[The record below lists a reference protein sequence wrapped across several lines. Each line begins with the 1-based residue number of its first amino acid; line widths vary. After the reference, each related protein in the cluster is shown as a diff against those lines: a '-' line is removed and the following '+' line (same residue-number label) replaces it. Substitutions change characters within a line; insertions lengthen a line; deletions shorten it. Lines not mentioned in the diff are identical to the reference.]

1 MSYKVLSRKWRPQ
14 VFHDIIGQK
23 HITKTLENAIN
34 LNRVA
39 HGYLFFGPRGVGKT
53 TCARILSK
61 ALNCLDLNESN
72 PCNKCIN
79 CKQIL
84 DGSSLDVLE
93 IDGASNRG
101 IDEIRE
107 LREAVKYTPSSG
119 KYRIYI
125 IDEVHMLTQQAFN
138 ALLKT
143 LEEPPS
149 HVKFIMATTEIN
161 KVPQTIL
168 SRTMRF
174 NFHRIKPDLISNHL
188 KKILETENITYDPNS
203 INLIANKSDGSLRD
217 SLSYLDQVISY
228 SDNDIQISIVKDV
241 LGIIEESIYLNLLIN
256 CHDNNNSMV
265 IEICSQLFEAGVPI
279 IDCIKGWNDFLRNII
294 LLKSN
299 CIDQITLSKNS
310 VESINENLNNYSYI
324 HFLKILNFSLEFE
337 SNINKIDQIEIAFE
351 LLMLKISSLNAKY
364 KKKTMSNS
372 VDFEEKDEV
381 SKNTN
386 SENLNKIKNNNNYE
400 IQNVPKID
408 IIEKQKNTI
417 EEQKIQKNISKID
430 SNKDNQKDFHNSI
443 ATENVGETKL
453 NNSSTD
459 NNVIEKSSLNSDKKT
474 DNIDLKFFL
483 KRWDELVNTIE
494 GTDSKLS
501 IFLEDAIPKEYK
513 NNILNIVLPDGNV
526 FQATNLQKNVN
537 ILEDYINEK
546 YGIKLK
552 INFSS
557 KEKDKKEFKDNPLKN
572 DHPLISDAIEMF
584 NGEIIK

>member
-23 HITKTLENAIN
+23 HITKTLMNAIS

-61 ALNCLDLNESN
+61 ALNCLRLKESN
-72 PCNKCIN
+72 PCNNCIN
-79 CKQIL
+79 CNQIL

-107 LREAVKYTPSSG
+107 LREAVKYTPSSS

-174 NFHRIKPDLISNHL
+174 NFHRIKPGSISNHL
-188 KKILETENITYDPNS
+188 KNILNEES
-203 INLIANKSDGSLRD
+203 ISFDKNAIDLIAKKSDGSLRD
-217 SLSYLDQVISY
+217 SLSYLDQIISY
-228 SDNDIQISIVKDV
+228 SDNDIQLSIVKDV
-241 LGIIEESIYLNLLIN
+241 LGIIEESIYLELLIS
-256 CHDNNNSMV
+256 CHDNNNSGV
-265 IEICSQLFEAGVPI
+265 IGICNKLFEFGVPI

-294 LLKSN
+294 LTKSN
-299 CIDQITLSKNS
+299 CHDHVTLNEKSISIIDK
-310 VESINENLNNYSYI
+310 NLNNYTYI
-324 HFLKILNFSLEFE
+324 HYLKILNFSLEFE
-337 SNINKIDQIEIAFE
+337 SNIKKIDQIEIAFE
-351 LLMLKISSLNAKY
+351 LLMLKISAINAKY
-364 KKKTMSNS
+364 KKKEISNS
-372 VDFEEKDEV
+372 ISSESKDIKV
-381 SKNTN
+381 KSTKHKNFN
-386 SENLNKIKNNNNYE
+386 EIKNNENFQK
-400 IQNVPKID
+400 QNVPQID
-408 IIEKQKNTI
+408 FS
-417 EEQKIQKNISKID
+417 IQNKNIDQQSNLPKNIKSSQNKEYNEKD
-430 SNKDNQKDFHNSI
+430 ISTKNDNVNISEIKSNHTLVNSNDEKVPNPNSNNSNKNKD
-443 ATENVGETKL
+443 L
-453 NNSSTD
+453 N
-459 NNVIEKSSLNSDKKT
+459 
-474 DNIDLKFFL
+474 FFL
-483 KRWDELVNTIE
+483 EKWDLIINEIE
-494 GTDSKLS
+494 GIDSKLS
-501 IFLEDAIPKEYK
+501 IFLENALPTEFK
-513 NNILNIVLPDGNV
+513 NNLLKIVLPKGNV
-526 FQATNLQKNVN
+526 FQANNLQNNVN
-537 ILEDYINEK
+537 IFEDHINEK
-546 YGIKLK
+546 YGIRLK

-557 KEKDKKEFKDNPLKN
+557 QENDKKEFKDNPLKN

>member
-61 ALNCLDLNESN
+61 ALNCIDINESN

-256 CHDNNNSMV
+256 CHDNNNSRV

-279 IDCIKGWNDFLRNII
+279 IDCIKGWNDFLRNTI

-299 CIDQITLSKNS
+299 CIDQISLSENS

-337 SNINKIDQIEIAFE
+337 SNIKKIDQIEIAFE

-364 KKKTMSNS
+364 KKKTISNS
-372 VDFEEKDEV
+372 VDFGGKDEV

-386 SENLNKIKNNNNYE
+386 SENLNKIKNNDNYE
-400 IQNVPKID
+400 IQSVPKID
-408 IIEKQKNTI
+408 IIENHKNSI
-417 EEQKIQKNISKID
+417 KEQKLQKNIPKID
-430 SNKDNQKDFHNSI
+430 FNKDNQKDVHNSI
-443 ATENVGETKL
+443 ATVNVGETKL
-453 NNSSTD
+453 NNSSFD
-459 NNVIEKSSLNSDKKT
+459 NNVIEKSILNSDKRT

-513 NNILNIVLPDGNV
+513 NNILKIVLPDGNV

>member
-386 SENLNKIKNNNNYE
+386 SENLNKIKNNDNYE
-400 IQNVPKID
+400 IQSVPKID

-459 NNVIEKSSLNSDKKT
+459 NNVIEKSSLNSDKRT

>member
-188 KKILETENITYDPNS
+188 EKILEKENITYDQNS
-203 INLIANKSDGSLRD
+203 INLIAKKSDGSLRD

-299 CIDQITLSKNS
+299 CIDQITLSENS

-337 SNINKIDQIEIAFE
+337 SNIKKIDQIEIAFE

-364 KKKTMSNS
+364 KKKTISNS
-372 VDFEEKDEV
+372 VDFGGKDEV

-386 SENLNKIKNNNNYE
+386 SENLNKIKNNDNYE
-400 IQNVPKID
+400 IQSVPKID
-408 IIEKQKNTI
+408 IIENHKNSI
-417 EEQKIQKNISKID
+417 KEQKLQKNIPKID
-430 SNKDNQKDFHNSI
+430 FNKDNQKDVHNSI
-443 ATENVGETKL
+443 ATVNVGETKL
-453 NNSSTD
+453 NNSSFD
-459 NNVIEKSSLNSDKKT
+459 NNVIEKSILNSDKRT

-513 NNILNIVLPDGNV
+513 NNILKIVLPDGNV

>member
-61 ALNCLDLNESN
+61 ALNCIDLNESN

-310 VESINENLNNYSYI
+310 VESINENLNHYSYI

-337 SNINKIDQIEIAFE
+337 SNIKKIDQIEIAFE

-386 SENLNKIKNNNNYE
+386 SENLNKIKNNDNYE
-400 IQNVPKID
+400 IQSVPKID
-408 IIEKQKNTI
+408 IIEKQKNTT
-417 EEQKIQKNISKID
+417 EEQKIQKNIPKID
-430 SNKDNQKDFHNSI
+430 FNKDNQKDVHNSI
-443 ATENVGETKL
+443 AIENVGETKL

-459 NNVIEKSSLNSDKKT
+459 NNVIEKSSLNSDKRT

>member
-61 ALNCLDLNESN
+61 ALNCIDLNESN

-299 CIDQITLSKNS
+299 CIDQITLSKKS

-386 SENLNKIKNNNNYE
+386 SENLNKIKNNDNYE
-400 IQNVPKID
+400 IQSVPKID

-459 NNVIEKSSLNSDKKT
+459 NNVIEKSSLNSDKRT

>member
-14 VFHDIIGQK
+14 VFDDIIGQN
-23 HITKTLENAIN
+23 HITKTLKNAIS

-84 DGSSLDVLE
+84 DGSSLDFLE

-149 HVKFIMATTEIN
+149 HVKFVMATTEIN

-174 NFHRIKPDLISNHL
+174 NFHRIKPDSISNHL
-188 KKILETENITYDPNS
+188 RNILEKENISYDQNS
-203 INLIANKSDGSLRD
+203 IDLIAKKSDGSLRD

-228 SDNDIQISIVKDV
+228 SDNDIQISVVKDV

-256 CHDNNNSMV
+256 CHDNENGMV
-265 IEICSQLFEAGVPI
+265 IKICNQLFEAGVPI
-279 IDCIKGWNDFLRNII
+279 IECIKGWNDFLRNII

-299 CIDQITLSKNS
+299 CNDQITLSEK
-310 VESINENLNNYSYI
+310 SIQNIKKNLNNYSYI

-337 SNINKIDQIEIAFE
+337 SNINKIDQIEIAYE
-351 LLMLKISSLNAKY
+351 LLMLKISSLNAKH
-364 KKKTMSNS
+364 KKKKISNS
-372 VDFEEKDEV
+372 IDIEKKDKVIE
-381 SKNTN
+381 NIN
-386 SENLNKIKNNNNYE
+386 SENLNKIKNNNN
-400 IQNVPKID
+400 INLDTVPSID
-408 IIEKQKNTI
+408 IIDKSKNTTKQ
-417 EEQKIQKNISKID
+417 QKLEKISPIID
-430 SNKDNQKDFHNSI
+430 LNKHNQKDAQNANRI
-443 ATENVGETKL
+443 VNVGETKL
-453 NNSSTD
+453 NDSSVD
-459 NNVIEKSSLNSDKKT
+459 NNVTEKSSFDFDKGT
-474 DNIDLKFFL
+474 DKIDLNFFH
-483 KRWDELVNTIE
+483 KKWDELRNEIE
-494 GTDSKLS
+494 GIDSKLS
-501 IFLEDAIPKEYK
+501 IFLDDAIPKEYK
-513 NNILNIVLPDGNV
+513 NNFLKIVLPDGNI

-537 ILEDYINEK
+537 IFEDYINKK

-552 INFSS
+552 INFLS
-557 KEKDKKEFKDNPLKN
+557 KEKDKKEFKDNPLNN

>member
-188 KKILETENITYDPNS
+188 EKILEKENITYDQNS
-203 INLIANKSDGSLRD
+203 INLIAKKSDGSLRD

-256 CHDNNNSMV
+256 CHDNNNSRV

-299 CIDQITLSKNS
+299 CIDQITLSENS

-337 SNINKIDQIEIAFE
+337 SNIKKIDQIEIAFE

-364 KKKTMSNS
+364 KKKKISKS
-372 VDFEEKDEV
+372 VDFGEKDEV

-386 SENLNKIKNNNNYE
+386 SENLNKIKNNDNYE
-400 IQNVPKID
+400 IQSVPKID
-408 IIEKQKNTI
+408 IIENHKNSI
-417 EEQKIQKNISKID
+417 KEQKLQKNIPKID
-430 SNKDNQKDFHNSI
+430 FNKDNQKDVHNSI
-443 ATENVGETKL
+443 ATVNVGETKL
-453 NNSSTD
+453 NNSSFD
-459 NNVIEKSSLNSDKKT
+459 NNVIEKSILNSDKRT

-494 GTDSKLS
+494 GIDSKLS

-513 NNILNIVLPDGNV
+513 NNILKIVLPDGNV

>member
-61 ALNCLDLNESN
+61 ALNCIDLNESN

-188 KKILETENITYDPNS
+188 KKILETENITYDQNS

-265 IEICSQLFEAGVPI
+265 IVICSQLFEAGVPI

-299 CIDQITLSKNS
+299 CIDQITLSENS

-337 SNINKIDQIEIAFE
+337 SNIKKIDQIEIAFE

-372 VDFEEKDEV
+372 VDFEKKDEV

-386 SENLNKIKNNNNYE
+386 SENLNKIKNNDNYE
-400 IQNVPKID
+400 IQSVPKID

-417 EEQKIQKNISKID
+417 EEQKIQKNIPKID
-430 SNKDNQKDFHNSI
+430 SNKDNQQDFHNSI
-443 ATENVGETKL
+443 ATESVEETKL
-453 NNSSTD
+453 NNSSID
-459 NNVIEKSSLNSDKKT
+459 NNVIDKSSLNSDKRT